1 MKQHYEGWVVY
12 REFKKLY
19 QKFRVFR
26 VKKRGEQ
33 SKKEKYDN
41 LEMKT
46 PGIPKFSAPEKHMIH
61 ESQEYSGGINK
72 LLIRNKKTN
81 TTIYYIKNKRDFLI
95 TLNTL
100 NIAFL

>member
-33 SKKEKYDN
+33 SKKEKYDS

-61 ESQEYSGGINK
+61 ESQEYSGYSGGINK
-72 LLIRNKKTN
+72 LLIG
-81 TTIYYIKNKRDFLI
+81 IKRQTRLFI
-95 TLNTL
+95 
-100 NIAFL
+100 I

>member
-46 PGIPKFSAPEKHMIH
+46 LGIPKFSAPEKHMIH

-72 LLIRNKKTN
+72 LLIG
-81 TTIYYIKNKRDFLI
+81 IKRQTRLFI
-95 TLNTL
+95 
-100 NIAFL
+100 I